1 MIGNLTYDQ
10 IEGIAKELEN
20 ATLFVKSYIK
30 DKNIVELED
39 FLSTVEGYSKFLMTT
54 IELNKDADKELQE
67 LKKQK
72 KSFH

>member
-67 LKKQK
+67 LKKK

>member
-10 IEGIAKELEN
+10 IEEIVRQLEN
-20 ATLFVKSYIK
+20 STLLVKNYIK

-67 LKKQK
+67 LKNQK
-72 KSFH
+72 